1 MSCLV
6 ATAGGMLV
14 EDDIGDLDGTQVQE
28 PSSEKLKEGNVAKD
42 LLDQLR
48 HDGRVRDQRLAER
61 MAERHATAAAAL
73 ANTIGAMMTK
83 LENLMQR
90 MSASVDVTIQQSLT
104 L

>member
-1 MSCLV
+1 
-6 ATAGGMLV
+6 MLV
-14 EDDIGDLDGTQVQE
+14 EDDIGDLDATQVQE
-28 PSSEKLKEGNVAKD
+28 PDSKKQKEGNVAKD

-83 LENLMQR
+83 LENLMKS
-90 MSASVDVTIQQSLT
+90 MSASVDVTIQQLSDT
-104 L
+104 VDG